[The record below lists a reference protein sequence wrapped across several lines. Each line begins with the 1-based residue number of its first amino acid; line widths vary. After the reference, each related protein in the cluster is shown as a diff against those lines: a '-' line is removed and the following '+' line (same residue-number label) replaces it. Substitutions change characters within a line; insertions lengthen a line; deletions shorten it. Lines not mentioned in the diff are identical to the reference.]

1 MPPDTPPSGVR
12 VVGAGGV
19 TEQQPVHRPADH
31 LVGLDALHAHALH
44 RLGGHGPG
52 RLPDDLRE
60 VDAVDHLIG
69 EPDEVHLGEHGVHH
83 RLEVDALQH
92 GRGQVEPVEDRLDVQ
107 ALRDGVEVEAFGDG
121 VDVDTAYHRVD
132 VDSAYDLVDQLVEEP
147 VEGAGG

>member
-52 RLPDDLRE
+52 RLPDDLGE
-60 VDAVDHLIG
+60 VDAVDHLVG

-92 GRGQVEPVEDRLDVQ
+92 GRGQVELVEDLPDQGAQVHAVEHGRGQVEPVEDRLDVQ
-107 ALRDGVEVEAFGDG
+107 APGDR

-132 VDSAYDLVDQLVEEP
+132 V
-147 VEGAGG
+147 